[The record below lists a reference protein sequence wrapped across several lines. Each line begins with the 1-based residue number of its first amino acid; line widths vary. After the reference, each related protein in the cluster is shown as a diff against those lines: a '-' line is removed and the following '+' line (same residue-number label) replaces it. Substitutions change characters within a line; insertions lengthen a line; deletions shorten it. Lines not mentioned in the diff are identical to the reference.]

1 MLLTDAAKEE
11 HFSGLLLLMPSRE
24 LPFLHGKT
32 AAFCQKFKL
41 NSEWVGFAKLE
52 LIFLF
57 SIVVPKSQPIVSF
70 EKPTRLFLLETKDTI
85 SNYVSGFFAL
95 ILVFLPIRVG
105 R

>member
-1 MLLTDAAKEE
+1 MGRFRKI
-11 HFSGLLLLMPSRE
+11 GV
-24 LPFLHGKT
+24 
-32 AAFCQKFKL
+32 
-41 NSEWVGFAKLE
+41 N
-52 LIFLF
+52 FLF

-70 EKPTRLFLLETKDTI
+70 EKPTRLFLLETKDTR